1 MIRLIIFF
9 AILFAVALGA
19 SWIAD
24 RPGTLVIDWQGYQL
38 QTSVMVALVA
48 LAVLVVVGIILWSLL
63 RGVVGS
69 PGALRRFFS
78 RRKREKGT
86 TALKQGFI
94 AIGSGNL
101 REAQRYSRDAG
112 KLLKGDPAVALLT
125 AQSAQLAGDRE
136 TARKTF
142 EAMLADDE
150 TRLLGLHGLY
160 VEAKREGEGE
170 AARHYVDEAA
180 AMAPSVPWAGKAQ
193 LEFRSADGDWEGALK
208 ALDANVAN
216 KLVDKKTSRRLRAVL
231 LTARG
236 LELES
241 GDPDR
246 ARKMAVEAHGLA
258 PDLVPAATLAG
269 RLLSRNGD
277 YRKGAK
283 ILEAAWKKEP
293 HPEIAEG
300 YLYLRPGDS
309 AQDRMKRARTLND
322 LRPNNPEGAL
332 ALARVAV
339 DLHDYAA
346 AREALARVLRSAPSE
361 RACLMMA
368 DVEEGEHGDHGRT
381 REWLARA
388 VKMPRD
394 PAWIADGYVSEH
406 WAPVSPVT
414 GRLDAF
420 EWKVPVAML
429 GGAKGPVIEE
439 ELLAP
444 RPIPAPVPVP
454 EPAAPAAPAADEAE
468 TVVVEPEAVKAAP
481 AKEEAKPEPEVEK
494 AAASA
499 AEEKVAAAEAVPPK
513 APSEKPTAAKPAL
526 EIIEPEPAEASET
539 PKPAAANAPEAVK
552 PVPEK
557 PRAVPNE
564 EDLSGL
570 PFGGRAPDDPGPVGD
585 DDAVRREAPRYR

>member
-48 LAVLVVVGIILWSLL
+48 LAALVIVGIIAWSLL
-63 RGVVGS
+63 RGAVGS

-86 TALKQGFI
+86 AALKQGFI
-94 AIGSGNL
+94 AIGAGNL

-112 KLLKGDPAVALLT
+112 RLLKNDPAVALLT

-142 EAMLADDE
+142 EAMLDDDE

-160 VEAKREGEGE
+160 VEAKREGQGE

-208 ALDANVAN
+208 ALEANVAN
-216 KLVDKKTSRRLRAVL
+216 KLVDKKASRRLRAVL

-236 LELES
+236 LELEN
-241 GDPDR
+241 GEPDR

-258 PDLVPAATLAG
+258 PELVPAATLAG
-269 RLLSRNGD
+269 RLLSRTGD

-309 AQDRMKRARTLND
+309 AQDRMKRARALND

-332 ALARVAV
+332 ALARVAI

-368 DVEEGEHGDHGRT
+368 EVEEGEHGDHGRT
-381 REWLARA
+381 REWLSRA

-444 RPIPAPVPVP
+444 MPIPAPAVVA
-454 EPAAPAAPAADEAE
+454 EPAPVAEAVE
-468 TVVVEPEAVKAAP
+468 TVVVEPEP
-481 AKEEAKPEPEVEK
+481 AKAEPAREAAKPEPAVEK
-494 AAASA
+494 AAASTP
-499 AEEKVAAAEAVPPK
+499 EEKEAAAGKTAPK
-513 APSEKPTAAKPAL
+513 AASEKPAEAKPAL
-526 EIIEPEPAEASET
+526 EIIEPEPAAAKAA
-539 PKPAAANAPEAVK
+539 PKPVAASAPEAAK
-552 PVPEK
+552 PETDEK
-557 PRAVPNE
+557 
-564 EDLSGL
+564 DLSGL
-570 PFGGRAPDDPGPVGD
+570 PFGGRAPDDPGPAGD
-585 DDAVRREAPRYR
+585 EDVVRREAPRYR